1 MKGLGFKTPTASVVS
16 LERLMDC
23 QVLPSYLISTELWV
37 FWICCS
43 RSVTGKEKFAL
54 KLLEKKVIILF
65 VCILGKDRNRE
76 LKP

>member
-1 MKGLGFKTPTASVVS
+1 MKGLGFKTPTANVFS
-16 LERLMDC
+16 LERLVDC
-23 QVLPSYLISTELWV
+23 QVLPSYLISTEIGV

-43 RSVTGKEKFAL
+43 WSVTEWEKLVL
-54 KLLEKKVIILF
+54 KLLEKKEIILT